1 VYFVTR
7 LAEDD
12 VRAYSKTSMGRL
24 YAAGE
29 TACNGV
35 HGRNRLAS
43 NSLLESLVFAK
54 RAAKHIIEGY
64 EPLTDKSE
72 ITVDESKYVNYKE
85 EYKAAVLAA
94 IEKERMSHE

>member
-1 VYFVTR
+1 MGGI
-7 LAEDD
+7 D
-12 VRAYSKTSMGRL
+12 VDRYSKTSMERL

-54 RAAKHIIEGY
+54 RAARHIMDGY
-64 EPLTDKSE
+64 TALTNDVQV
-72 ITVDESKYVNYKE
+72 TVDESKYKNYKE

-94 IEKERMSHE
+94 IEKERLSHE

>member
-1 VYFVTR
+1 M
-7 LAEDD
+7 D
-12 VRAYSKTSMGRL
+12 RL

-54 RAAKHIIEGY
+54 RAAKHITEGY
-64 EPLTDKSE
+64 KPMTDETE

-94 IEKERMSHE
+94 IEKEKNSHE

>member
-1 VYFVTR
+1 M
-7 LAEDD
+7 D
-12 VRAYSKTSMGRL
+12 RL

-54 RAAKHIIEGY
+54 RAAKHITEGY
-64 EPLTDKSE
+64 EPLMEEAE
-72 ITVDESKYVNYKE
+72 ITVNESKYENYKE

-94 IEKERMSHE
+94 IEKERLSHE